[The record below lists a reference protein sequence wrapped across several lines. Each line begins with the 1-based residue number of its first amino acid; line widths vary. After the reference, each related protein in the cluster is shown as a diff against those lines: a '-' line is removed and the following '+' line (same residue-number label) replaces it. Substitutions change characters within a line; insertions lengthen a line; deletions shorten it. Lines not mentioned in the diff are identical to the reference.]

1 MCSVI
6 SGYNPQVSQPQM
18 SLSVDP
24 KNVYNPPS
32 SLQYPGGVEEGSPVR
47 PESPPSTSSSHS
59 DLSSP
64 SFNRDSE
71 LELNPKMHEG
81 SQSTNVSIANFSCDL
96 FSWFFSFFLFLYVHY
111 FLYMLSDILYL
122 MQLWFTSYDINHV
135 ACTTSEFKKN

>member
-1 MCSVI
+1 MLEQLCFCICYQIEIYYWLNVI
-6 SGYNPQVSQPQM
+6 IFSKIIEFDCFVTGYNCPQISQPQQM

-32 SLQYPGGVEEGSPVR
+32 SLQYPGVEEDSPVR

-71 LELNPKMHEG
+71 LELNPKIHEG
-81 SQSTNVSIANFSCDL
+81 SQSTNVSARSFSSTIL
-96 FSWFFSFFLFLYVHY
+96 PTFSS
-111 FLYMLSDILYL
+111 LSVSLCAPL
-122 MQLWFTSYDINHV
+122 STS
-135 ACTTSEFKKN
+135 

>member
-1 MCSVI
+1 
-6 SGYNPQVSQPQM
+6 M

-32 SLQYPGGVEEGSPVR
+32 SLQYPGVEEGSPVR

-71 LELNPKMHEG
+71 LELNPRIHED
-81 SQSTNVSIANFSCDL
+81 SQSTNVSMQTSFPIFPPVFSL
-96 FSWFFSFFLFLYVHY
+96 FLFL
-111 FLYMLSDILYL
+111 LYALLSMLIVSDTLYL
-122 MQLWFTSYDINHV
+122 M
-135 ACTTSEFKKN
+135 

>member
-1 MCSVI
+1 M
-6 SGYNPQVSQPQM
+6 SQPQQM

-32 SLQYPGGVEEGSPVR
+32 SLQYPGVEEDSPVR

-71 LELNPKMHEG
+71 LELNPKIHE
-81 SQSTNVSIANFSCDL
+81 QSTNVS
-96 FSWFFSFFLFLYVHY
+96 V
-111 FLYMLSDILYL
+111 
-122 MQLWFTSYDINHV
+122 
-135 ACTTSEFKKN
+135 

>member
-1 MCSVI
+1 MFDYFLHV
-6 SGYNPQVSQPQM
+6 GYNCPQATQPQQM

-32 SLQYPGGVEEGSPVR
+32 SLQYPGVEEDSPVR

-71 LELNPKMHEG
+71 LELNPKVHEG
-81 SQSTNVSIANFSCDL
+81 SQSTNVS
-96 FSWFFSFFLFLYVHY
+96 V
-111 FLYMLSDILYL
+111 
-122 MQLWFTSYDINHV
+122 
-135 ACTTSEFKKN
+135 

>member
-1 MCSVI
+1 MSFNVQVLMFNFSI
-6 SGYNPQVSQPQM
+6 IVQLLFAGYNCPQVSQPQQM

-32 SLQYPGGVEEGSPVR
+32 SLQYPGVEEDSPIR

-71 LELNPKMHEG
+71 LELNPKILEG
-81 SQSTNVSIANFSCDL
+81 SQSTNVSTQIFSLTPSLIFFLSLFLNAL
-96 FSWFFSFFLFLYVHY
+96 FS
-111 FLYMLSDILYL
+111 I
-122 MQLWFTSYDINHV
+122 
-135 ACTTSEFKKN
+135 C